1 LQSGTW
7 LASVRNTCSLRF
19 FGGLSVEETAEVLK
33 ISEETVMRDWK
44 FAKNWLM
51 RELSREGKGKRDK
64 EKGSVKNTDMS
75 PSFQRVA
82 LIMCSWLL
90 IAAAPRYQAP
100 TPNPE
105 LLFFDDFSGSQL
117 DRSKW
122 NVIITGRTV
131 NNEQQ
136 AYVDSTDTIMV
147 GEGSGTSGAENGA
160 LVIRARHRPGFKTPE
175 GRAFDFISGRLESR
189 SRFEFT
195 YGTAAA
201 RIKLTAGSGL
211 WPAFWALGAG
221 RWPDTGEMDI
231 MENVGD
237 PTWTNF
243 ALHGPGYSGNTPL
256 VSRQSF
262 KQGGDITG
270 WHIYSMDWTTDAL
283 VFRVD
288 GNQEYRVTRSMVER
302 YGRWA
307 YDNSKFLIVN
317 LALGGQYPQSVNKV
331 AEPYVG
337 LPQPTV
343 DLIKADKAVMVVDW
357 VRVTR

>member
-1 LQSGTW
+1 MEKMLRTI
-7 LASVRNTCSLRF
+7 LLPLILMATASARHVQT
-19 FGGLSVEETAEVLK
+19 
-33 ISEETVMRDWK
+33 
-44 FAKNWLM
+44 
-51 RELSREGKGKRDK
+51 
-64 EKGSVKNTDMS
+64 
-75 PSFQRVA
+75 
-82 LIMCSWLL
+82 
-90 IAAAPRYQAP
+90 P

-105 LLFFDDFSGSQL
+105 LLFFDDFSTGTL

-122 NVIITGRTV
+122 NVIVTGRTV

-136 AYVDSTDTIMV
+136 AYVDSTDTITV
-147 GEGSGTSGAENGA
+147 GHAPEASGAENGA
-160 LVIRARHRPGFKTPE
+160 LIIRARHRPGFKTPE

-189 SRFEFT
+189 SKFEFT

-201 RIKLTAGSGL
+201 RIKLTSGAGL
-211 WPAFWALGAG
+211 WPAFWALGTG

-237 PTWTNF
+237 PAWTNV

-256 VSRQSF
+256 VSRQHF
-262 KQGGDITG
+262 TDGGDITG
-270 WHIYSMDWTTDAL
+270 WHVYSMDWSTDAL

-288 GNQEYRVTRSMVER
+288 GKEQYRVPRTTVER

-307 YDNSKFLIVN
+307 YDNPKFLIVN

-337 LPQPTV
+337 LPQSTV
-343 DLIKADKAVMVVDW
+343 DLVRADKAVMVVDW
-357 VRVTR
+357 VRVSLNH

>member
-1 LQSGTW
+1 MREGADTW
-7 LASVRNTCSLRF
+7 IDAQR
-19 FGGLSVEETAEVLK
+19 VLLMRMK
-33 ISEETVMRDWK
+33 WLTVM
-44 FAKNWLM
+44 LVPM
-51 RELSREGKGKRDK
+51 
-64 EKGSVKNTDMS
+64 V
-75 PSFQRVA
+75 
-82 LIMCSWLL
+82 
-90 IAAAPRYQAP
+90 AAAFAP
-100 TPNPE
+100 SGRTASPTE
-105 LLFFDDFSGSQL
+105 LFFDDFAGRQL

-122 NVIITGRTV
+122 NVIVTGRTV

-136 AYVDSTDTIMV
+136 AYVDSTDTITV
-147 GEGSGTSGAENGA
+147 GDAPEASGAENGA
-160 LVIRARHRPGFKTPE
+160 LIIRPRHRPGFKTAE

-189 SRFEFT
+189 SKFEFT

-201 RIKLTAGSGL
+201 RIKLTAGAGL
-211 WPAFWALGAG
+211 WPAFWALGTG

-256 VSRQSF
+256 ASRQFF
-262 KQGGDITG
+262 KPGGDTTA
-270 WHIYSMDWTTDAL
+270 WHIYSMEWTADAL
-283 VFRVD
+283 VFNVD
-288 GNQEYRVTRSMVER
+288 GNEQYRVTRSMVER

-307 YDNSKFLIVN
+307 YDNPKFLIVN

-337 LPQPTV
+337 LPPSTV